1 MSKAYDKLAAHITR
15 EYEARGFSDKRA
27 RYIGRATAGE
37 VAEKKGTE
45 REKPETKGGGG
56 DGGD

>member
-37 VAEKKGTE
+37 VAEE
-45 REKPETKGGGG
+45 QAQDARAEKKGGGG